1 MATCRASQVKGAIE
15 LLMAMALAAC
25 SGAPNPVPV
34 APLDRDVAVD
44 CGPVVDPT
52 LCQLAVA
59 VAATAKVNP
68 PPIVEAHI
76 RRPDPDDECTEW
88 FHPCGPEAVM
98 VVIQS
103 GDTLQDVP
111 LLPTAD
117 GWVRLDL
124 VR

>member
-1 MATCRASQVKGAIE
+1 MKGMIE

-25 SGAPNPVPV
+25 SGAPNLVSIAPVDPNIT
-34 APLDRDVAVD
+34 VD
-44 CGPVVDPT
+44 CGPIADPA
-52 LCQLAVA
+52 LCRMAVA
-59 VAATAKVNP
+59 VSATAKINP

-76 RRPDPDDECTEW
+76 RRPVPDDECTEW
-88 FHPCGPEAVM
+88 FHPCGPEAVI

-103 GDTLQDVP
+103 GDTLQDVA